1 MAGDKLTPRKS
12 KVAAQNNLITKGK
25 VTKPKAKKETQKKVA
40 QAVQKQTP
48 AKKGAKAPKKGA
60 KSKVSKKEE
69 ESGESMADDSW
80 KNAETVYDFTV
91 KNIKGEDVPLS
102 TYKGHVLV
110 IVNVA
115 SRCGYT
121 GKHYK
126 ELVELDEKFRDRGLR
141 ILAFPC
147 NQFGGQEPGDAD
159 QICEF
164 TKKKNVQFDL
174 FEKINV
180 NGDNAHPL
188 AIKWNFTKFIVDKNG
203 VPVERHAANASPASL
218 IPNIEKYL

>member
-1 MAGDKLTPRKS
+1 
-12 KVAAQNNLITKGK
+12 
-25 VTKPKAKKETQKKVA
+25 
-40 QAVQKQTP
+40 
-48 AKKGAKAPKKGA
+48 
-60 KSKVSKKEE
+60 
-69 ESGESMADDSW
+69 MADDSW

-147 NQFGGQEPGDAD
+147 NQFGGQVSTPW
-159 QICEF
+159 
-164 TKKKNVQFDL
+164 KL
-174 FEKINV
+174 FESYCFWKV
-180 NGDNAHPL
+180 TTL
-188 AIKWNFTKFIVDKNG
+188 LKYRVF
-203 VPVERHAANASPASL
+203 VEL
-218 IPNIEKYL
+218 WTFEV